1 MKRGLILLAVI
12 LAALLSPKIE
22 AQILDQ
28 VIKPLDRSKQADV
41 NEKTLSFGDV
51 PMNTLSQPLKDLP
64 GSPLSKG
71 DLKLE
76 QLDQK
81 KAEFNTLPMN
91 MNTVPTPS
99 LPQANFNTQ
108 SAAADVPSDKTTKQ
122 AEEVK
127 KKKTPITE
135 RQIKPFTPAGEE
147 ELKHQL
153 NDPPQR

>member
-1 MKRGLILLAVI
+1 MKRGLILLVVIPAVFVSSK
-12 LAALLSPKIE
+12 LK

-28 VIKPLDRSKQADV
+28 VTQPLDRSKQADV
-41 NEKTLSFGDV
+41 NQKTLSFGDV
-51 PMNTLSQPLKDLP
+51 PMNTLSQPMRVLP

-81 KAEFNTLPMN
+81 KAEFNTTPMN

-108 SAAADVPSDKTTKQ
+108 SAAADVPSDKTGKQ
-122 AEEVK
+122 AEEA